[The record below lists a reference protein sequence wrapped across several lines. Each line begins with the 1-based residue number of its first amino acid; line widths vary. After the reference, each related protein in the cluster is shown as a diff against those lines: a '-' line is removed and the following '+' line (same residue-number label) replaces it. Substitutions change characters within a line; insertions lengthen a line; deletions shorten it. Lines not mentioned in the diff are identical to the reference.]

1 MKIKN
6 ESKSFSD
13 RIILKQVSFDF
24 KKGLYKLEGSNGSG
38 KTTFLHLLEGL
49 EAFDSGYHIHHKE
62 SVLYLD
68 TNFIGVIP
76 LTIEDNLKLLWKTL
90 NITPNV
96 QLLSLINDFFG
107 ERLQDN
113 YLTASVGTKAKL
125 GLSLIFAKEWDYIFI
140 DESLSTLDIESVDM
154 IAKRMSALKDRATIF
169 YVSHNLSNTY
179 LLTESQIIYLDGK
192 GGIY

>member
-1 MKIKN
+1 MKIEN
-6 ESKSFSD
+6 ESKSFSG
-13 RIILKQVSFDF
+13 RMILKQVSFDF

-38 KTTFLHLLEGL
+38 KTTFLHLLAGL
-49 EAFDSGYHIHHKE
+49 ETFDSGYRICHKE
-62 SVLYLD
+62 NVLYLD

-96 QLLSLINDFFG
+96 QTLSIINDFFG

-125 GLSLIFAKEWDYIFI
+125 GLSLIFVKDWDYIFI
-140 DESLSTLDIESVDM
+140 DETLSTLDMDSVDM
-154 IAKRMSALKDRATIF
+154 VVKRMLALKNRATIF
-169 YVSHNLSNTY
+169 YVSHNLSNTC

-192 GGIY
+192 GGIH

>member
-1 MKIKN
+1 MDEDKN

-38 KTTFLHLLEGL
+38 KTTFLHLLAGL

-140 DESLSTLDIESVDM
+140 DETLSTLDIESVDM

-169 YVSHNLSNTY
+169 TF
-179 LLTESQIIYLDGK
+179 LTIYL
-192 GGIY
+192 IHTY